1 MAKLGLLPA
10 DGPAIETAVDTDSLI
25 RSILFIA
32 VFLSVWI
39 SFHPFPDLSEPPL
52 QITEAG
58 DLGKEIGFLVLFL
71 LLALWSLF
79 HEPTRLKLLVR
90 PAMIVTLVWCG
101 VTVLASWQPS
111 LAASRFA
118 FTLGNMGMAAM
129 VLLLPKNVR
138 HFSDLMTVA
147 VLIVLAA
154 CYIGV
159 FLAPS
164 LAIHQL
170 TDFAEPEHAGDWRG
184 VFTNK
189 NEAGATMVQFIFI
202 GLFVARMRS
211 VALGGSI
218 ITLATTFLIFTQ
230 SKTAIG
236 ILPVVLIVSAV
247 LARTRRPVMGIAIA
261 VSLVV
266 MINLFS
272 VGSVYFE
279 PIHDMIASILPD
291 PSFTGRTEIWQFALQ
306 HLAERPITGYG
317 ISAFWGTEQVVYGLS
332 GDNWANIAV
341 NAHNG
346 YLDIAL
352 IIGIPGLALVIA
364 WIVVLTLADYYR
376 VPHAAHL
383 QPLKAFFLQVCLYG
397 IYASCFE
404 TAIFPYVGGERF
416 LLMIAVFG
424 LRYLSVSR
432 AAI

>member
-10 DGPAIETAVDTDSLI
+10 ERPAIGTAIDTDTLI
-25 RSILFIA
+25 RSLLFIA

-39 SFHPFPDLSEPPL
+39 SFHPFPDLSEPPS

-58 DLGKEIGFLVLFL
+58 DLGKEIGFSVLFL

-79 HEPTRLKLLVR
+79 HERGRLKLLVR

-101 VTVLASWQPS
+101 VSVLASWQPS

-147 VLIVLAA
+147 VLIVLAV

-211 VALGGSI
+211 LTLGGLI

-261 VSLVV
+261 ISVMV

-272 VGSVYFE
+272 VGSIYFE

-376 VPHAAHL
+376 VPYAAHL

-404 TAIFPYVGGERF
+404 TAIFPYVGGSRF
-416 LLMIAVFG
+416 LLMAAVFG

-432 AAI
+432 AAM